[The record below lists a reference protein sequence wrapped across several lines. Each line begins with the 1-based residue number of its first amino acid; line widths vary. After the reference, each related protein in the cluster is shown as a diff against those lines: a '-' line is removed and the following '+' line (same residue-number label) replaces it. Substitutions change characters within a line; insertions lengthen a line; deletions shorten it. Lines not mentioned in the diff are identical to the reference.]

1 MIQKNHLNLI
11 MKYTLRENRW
21 LDIDI
26 DSLFVKTIQDFFD
39 AYIPSKKIQHL
50 LIQNKNILLDG
61 NPVKREDDI
70 VGLKLNIN
78 IYPNDNKYEKVKNII
93 DVVYE
98 DEIILVVNK
107 PKDLLVHSDGND
119 EMTLTKMVQSYYA
132 DKNHITALPIHRLD
146 KETSGLVVYS
156 KSPIF
161 QPLLDK
167 LLSEKQIRRNYL
179 AFIEGKVE
187 VGKTFVIDKPIGND
201 RHNSNKRI
209 IYKNGQS
216 ALTKV
221 KSLACNKSK
230 NYSILQC
237 SLDTG
242 RTHQIRLHLSS
253 EGYPI
258 LNDDLYGVKS
268 DLCKRMGLFA
278 DNIEMYHPLI
288 EDRLMIDAELPNDLL
303 NLYEGALK

>member
-1 MIQKNHLNLI
+1 
-11 MKYTLRENRW
+11 MKYELRDKW

-78 IYPNDNKYEKVKNII
+78 IYPEEYNYKKINNAI

-119 EMTLTKMVQSYYA
+119 EITLTSMVQSYYA
-132 DKNHITALPIHRLD
+132 DKNYISALPIHRLD
-146 KETSGLVVYS
+146 KETTGLVVYS
-156 KSPIF
+156 KSIIF

-167 LLSEKQIRRNYL
+167 LLAEKQIRRNYL
-179 AFIEGKVE
+179 AFVKGKIEE
-187 VGKTFVIDKPIGND
+187 GKTFTINKPIGND

-209 IYKNGQS
+209 IYKNGQQ

-221 KSLACNKSK
+221 RCLACNKNQ
-230 NYSILQC
+230 NYSVLLC

-258 LNDDLYGVKS
+258 LNDELYGS
-268 DLCKRMGLFA
+268 STNLSIRMGLFA
-278 DNIEMYHPLI
+278 QNVDLYHPLKEDNIQI
-288 EDRLMIDAELPNDLL
+288 EADLPNDLGKL
-303 NLYEGALK
+303 FMEAQR

>member
-1 MIQKNHLNLI
+1 
-11 MKYTLRENRW
+11 MKYTLRDTW

-26 DSLFVKTIQDFFD
+26 DSLFVKTIQEFFD
-39 AYIPSKKIQHL
+39 NYIPSKKIQHL

-61 NPVKREDDI
+61 NHVKREDDI

-78 IYPNDNKYEKVKNII
+78 IYPEKYNYEKIKNTI

-107 PKDLLVHSDGND
+107 PKDLIVHSDGTN
-119 EMTLTKMVQSYYA
+119 ELTLTKMVQSYYA
-132 DKNHITALPIHRLD
+132 DRNYIGALPIHRLD
-146 KETSGLVVYS
+146 KETSGLVVFS
-156 KSPIF
+156 KSIIF

-179 AFIEGKVE
+179 AFVKGKINQGE
-187 VGKTFVIDKPIGND
+187 SFTINKPIGND

-216 ALTKV
+216 AITKV
-221 KSLACNKSK
+221 KAISCNKNK

-237 SLDTG
+237 GLDTG

-253 EGYPI
+253 ENYPI
-258 LNDDLYGVKS
+258 LNDELYGVKS
-268 DLCKRMGLFA
+268 DLCMRMGLFA
-278 DNIEMYHPLI
+278 ESVEMYHPLKEDNLTI
-288 EDRLMIDAELPNDLL
+288 ETNLPSDLSK
-303 NLYEGALK
+303 LYMEALR

>member
-1 MIQKNHLNLI
+1 
-11 MKYTLRENRW
+11 MKYELRNTW
-21 LDIDI
+21 LDIDV
-26 DSLFVKTIQDFFD
+26 DSLFVKTIQEFFD
-39 AYIPSKKIQHL
+39 NYIPSKKVQHL

-78 IYPNDNKYEKVKNII
+78 IYPETYNYQKINNTIN
-93 DVVYE
+93 VVYE
-98 DEIILVVNK
+98 DEILLVVNK
-107 PKDLLVHSDGND
+107 PKDLLVHSDGN
-119 EMTLTKMVQSYYA
+119 EEITLNKMVESYYA
-132 DKNHITALPIHRLD
+132 DKNYISAFPIHRLD

-156 KSPIF
+156 KSVIF

-179 AFIEGKVE
+179 AFVKGKMDVN
-187 VGKTFVIDKPIGND
+187 KSFVINKPIGND

-209 IYKNGQS
+209 IYKNGQE
-216 ALTKV
+216 AITKV
-221 KSLACNKSK
+221 KCIACNKAK

-253 EGYPI
+253 ENYPI
-258 LNDDLYGVKS
+258 INDDLYGVGS

-278 DNIEMYHPLI
+278 SNLELYHPLL
-288 EDRLMIDAELPNDLL
+288 ED
-303 NLYEGALK
+303 NLYIETDLPQDLEKLYTEALR